1 MQKPKLILVGMILLL
16 VFFTFG
22 CGEDSQSVDNEKMK
36 IGELNYEIVDTSAEN
51 LPGGLAEWYQDN
63 YKKEGLHSTNL
74 DGGTYL
80 LVSAGEKPTG
90 GYEIQKLVLTGTD
103 QVINV
108 SASLRVPGKDEMV
121 TEALT
126 YPSILVKIP
135 KDSREF
141 ELAELTENAPEK
153 HEVKKDTGTYVG
165 QIDNNSIEIKIS
177 GVPEEK
183 AAKVFRL
190 EDKVKDNFQHF
201 ELETD
206 DQVLFSY
213 FENNDGQ
220 LVLTSIE
227 KIHN

>member
-22 CGEDSQSVDNEKMK
+22 CGEDSQSVDNEKVK
-36 IGELNYEIVDTSAEN
+36 IGELNYEIVDTSTEN
-51 LPGGLAEWYQDN
+51 LPGGLEEWYQDN
-63 YKKEGLHSTNL
+63 YKKEGLHTTNL
-74 DGGTYL
+74 DGSTYL

-90 GYEIQKLVLTGTD
+90 GYVIEKLVLTGTD

-108 SASLRVPGKDEMV
+108 RASLRVPGKDEMV
-121 TEALT
+121 TQALT
-126 YPSILVKIP
+126 YPSILVKIQEDNR
-135 KDSREF
+135 KF
-141 ELAELTENAPEK
+141 ELAELTEDVPEK
-153 HEVKKDTGTYVG
+153 NEVKKDTGTYVG
-165 QIDNNSIEIKIS
+165 QIDNNSIEVKIS

-190 EDKVKDNFQHF
+190 EDKVRDNFQRF